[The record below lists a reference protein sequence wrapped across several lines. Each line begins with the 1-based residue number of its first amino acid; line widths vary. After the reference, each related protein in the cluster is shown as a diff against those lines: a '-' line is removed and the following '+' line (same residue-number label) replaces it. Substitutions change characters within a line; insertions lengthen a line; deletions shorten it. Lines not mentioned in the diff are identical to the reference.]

1 MMRRPTMLR
10 GPARERG
17 VALITAV
24 LMVAL
29 ATILAVEVSFRGM
42 LDQRRSGT
50 LFALDQGYEI
60 ALGAEAWA
68 ADFLRKDAQESQT
81 DHFGEVWAQPLPPL
95 PIDGGTVEG
104 RLEDQQGLFNLN
116 NLRFQD
122 GTVNEAAVKQLER
135 LLTWLEIEPTWAS
148 AIADWVDE
156 NREPGFPN
164 GAEDSVY
171 TGQIPPHLAAN
182 MPVTRV
188 SELMVLPEFG
198 LERYL
203 RLRPFVTALPSG
215 TPLNVCTA
223 PGIVLD
229 SLSEDT
235 REFGLNPED
244 LANRRKGACFP
255 TLQDLRGALGDAAFT
270 QLQNSLTESSS
281 YFRATVWVTIGTTQF
296 TLYSLLVRGNGGA
309 VRPYLRSFSRD

>member
-1 MMRRPTMLR
+1 MTRRPSMLQGR
-10 GPARERG
+10 ARERG

-122 GTVNEAAVKQLER
+122 GTVNEPAVQQLER